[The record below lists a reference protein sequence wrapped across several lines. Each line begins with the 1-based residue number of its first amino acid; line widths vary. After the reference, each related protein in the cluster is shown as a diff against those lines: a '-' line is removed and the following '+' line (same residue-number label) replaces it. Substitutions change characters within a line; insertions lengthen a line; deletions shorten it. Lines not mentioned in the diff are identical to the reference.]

1 MNKEI
6 INETLQRVFRE
17 NFDDEDLL
25 ISDEMNASDIEDW
38 DSLSH
43 ITLIVATEEAFGIR
57 FNSSE
62 IESLNNIGE
71 FKKLIISKLK

>member
-1 MNKEI
+1 MNNENL
-6 INETLQRVFRE
+6 NETLQSVFRE
-17 NFDDEDLL
+17 NFDDDDLL
-25 ISDEMNASDIEDW
+25 ISDEMDASDIEDW

-43 ITLIVATEEAFGIR
+43 ITLIVATEEAFGVR